1 MAKSQLR
8 IGVVLSY
15 VDMAVG
21 SLVPMFYTPIM
32 LELLGQSEYG
42 LYKLAGSVTSYL
54 GLISFG
60 IGSAVTRYMTK
71 YRAEGD
77 KQGEQGVM
85 ALFNIFFRIIAS
97 VALVAGIGIVFSI
110 NLIYG
115 NSLTEPRQLDEMRIL
130 VAILSLTTA
139 FNFLCVPYNAAVTSH
154 ERYLF
159 VQVINILLTIGIPVA
174 NLIVLFLGFKSIG
187 MAASSFFVTLLVRFI
202 YWLYVK
208 KSIKLRPDYK
218 HMPKHLI
225 KEILT
230 FSFWVFVAQMV
241 TQLYNSTDTMIIGA
255 IPMLATIG
263 VAIYNIGMTFTSMM
277 LSFSVGLLNVLT
289 PRINMMVFA
298 GSDNTE
304 LTDMMIRVGRLQCYI
319 VSIVCSG
326 FIVFGPEFLHLWA
339 GEGYEE
345 AYWVAIATMIPA
357 CVPLIQNVAMNVIV
371 AQNKHRFRSLTL
383 LFIAVINVV
392 GTILLVK
399 PLGIVGAALVTG
411 GATVL
416 GQGFIMNWYYWKK
429 IGLEIPRF
437 WKETGKMF
445 IIPTIMCVITLL
457 IKQFITLDTWMWLL
471 LAIAIYTIVFAIT
484 NGFIV
489 MNDYEKDIC
498 IGPIRKIMNKFKKQ
512 GAK

>member
-21 SLVPMFYTPIM
+21 SLIPMFYTPIM

-42 LYKLAGSVTSYL
+42 LFKLAGSVTSYL

-77 KQGEQGVM
+77 MQGEQGVM

-97 VALVAGIGIVFSI
+97 IALVAGIGIVFSI

-115 NSLTEPRQLDEMRIL
+115 NSLTEPGQLDEMRIL

-159 VQVINILLTIGIPVA
+159 VQVINILLTIGVPVA
-174 NLIVLFLGFKSIG
+174 NLIVLFMGFKSIG
-187 MAASSFFVTLLVRFI
+187 MALSSFTITLLVRFI

-289 PRINMMVFA
+289 PRINMMVFG

-304 LTDMMIRVGRLQCYI
+304 LTNMMIRVGRLQCYI

-326 FIVFGPEFLHLWA
+326 FIVFGSEFIHLWA
-339 GEGYEE
+339 GEGYED
-345 AYWVAIATMIPA
+345 AYWVALATMIPA
-357 CVPLIQNVAMNVIV
+357 CIPLVQNVAMNVIV
-371 AQNKHRFRSLTL
+371 AQNRHRFRSLTL
-383 LFIAVINVV
+383 LFIAIINVI
-392 GTILLVK
+392 GTLLAVN
-399 PLGIVGAALVTG
+399 PFGIIGAAVVSGLAG
-411 GATVL
+411 VL
-416 GQGFIMNWYYWKK
+416 GQGFILNWYYWKK
-429 IGLEIPRF
+429 IGLQIPRF
-437 WKETGKMF
+437 WKDVGKLF
-445 IIPTIMCVITLL
+445 IFPAVLAGIFLF
-457 IKQFITLDTWMWLL
+457 IKQFVSFDNWPWLF
-471 LAIAIYTIVFAIT
+471 AGIIIYSVIFILF
-484 NGFIV
+484 NWFIV
-489 MNDYEKDIC
+489 MNEYEKDILRE
-498 IGPIRKIMNKFKKQ
+498 PLRKLKYKLTKQ

>member
-21 SLVPMFYTPIM
+21 SLIPMFYTPIM

-85 ALFNIFFRIIAS
+85 ALFNIFFRIIA
-97 VALVAGIGIVFSI
+97 VIALVAGIGIVFSI

-115 NSLTEPRQLDEMRIL
+115 NSLTEPGQLDEMRIL

-174 NLIVLFLGFKSIG
+174 NLIVLFMGFKSIG
-187 MAASSFFVTLLVRFI
+187 MALSSFTITLLVRFI

-289 PRINMMVFA
+289 PRINMMVFS

-304 LTDMMIRVGRLQCYI
+304 LTNMMIRVGRLQCYI

-326 FIVFGPEFLHLWA
+326 FIVFGPEFIHLWA
-339 GEGYEE
+339 GEGYED
-345 AYWVAIATMIPA
+345 AYWVALATMIPA
-357 CVPLIQNVAMNVIV
+357 CIPLVQNVAMNIIV

-383 LFIAVINVV
+383 LFIAIINVI
-392 GTILLVK
+392 GTLLAVN
-399 PLGIVGAALVTG
+399 PFGIIGAAVVSGLAG
-411 GATVL
+411 VL
-416 GQGFIMNWYYWKK
+416 GQGIILNWYYWKK
-429 IGLEIPRF
+429 IGLQIPRF
-437 WKETGKMF
+437 WKDVGKLF
-445 IIPTIMCVITLL
+445 IFPAVLAGIFLF
-457 IKQFITLDTWMWLL
+457 IKQFVSFDSWLWL
-471 LAIAIYTIVFAIT
+471 FAGIIIYSVI
-484 NGFIV
+484 FILFNWFVV
-489 MNDYEKDIC
+489 MNDYEKDILRE
-498 IGPIRKIMNKFKKQ
+498 PIRKLRNKLAKQ